1 MAQRKRPGVQAPW
14 ASLVAAALLLS
25 ACSGARPPA
34 TNPETLDV
42 PDSSEAADATAFEP
56 EPTSDAGQATPISPV
71 ATDPND
77 FGTDRPSSVTM
88 SISGADFDDANGSY
102 GASGMTRWCGDFQ
115 FATSGNLRGFDYGFP
130 HDIPPPAKP
139 QIEDV
144 TFSAPDLLPG
154 ASTASF
160 YLSVGVVSAAGQE
173 PPSVV
178 IQPGTID
185 GDSGTAQRTESGGTT
200 TLTVDA
206 TNDFGEHVTLTATCG
221 PRAG

>member
-1 MAQRKRPGVQAPW
+1 
-14 ASLVAAALLLS
+14 
-25 ACSGARPPA
+25 
-34 TNPETLDV
+34 
-42 PDSSEAADATAFEP
+42 
-56 EPTSDAGQATPISPV
+56 
-71 ATDPND
+71 
-77 FGTDRPSSVTM
+77 M